1 MSIVAAI
8 SWSEVTTGL
17 LMFAVLWMLASR
29 GRS

>member
-1 MSIVAAI
+1 MPFVAAI

-17 LMFAVLWMLASR
+17 LLLAVLWMLASR